1 MVYKFEC
8 SKTGMDCSFTA
19 EAPSKEE
26 LMGKIAAHAK
36 EAHQLETLPPEMMEK
51 VNGAITEVQEEAQPS
66 AAPENGSGDQS

>member
-1 MVYKFEC
+1 MINKNYIQDTIPGSVSRY
-8 SKTGMDCSFTA
+8 
-19 EAPSKEE
+19 
-26 LMGKIAAHAK
+26 AADVNRIRK